1 MTSKQIKMF
10 HEIVTELQKHDEK
23 FDDFL
28 SYEIDK
34 ELEYMETGIDL
45 KKIAKYC
52 LGGLMIASTAMIM
65 YLACVGVFHLLSVS
79 IVR

>member
-45 KKIAKYC
+45 KKIGKCCIAM
-52 LGGLMIASTAMIM
+52 LMIGSTAMVF
-65 YLACVGVFHLLSVS
+65 YLACVGIFHLLS
-79 IVR
+79 IQL